1 MPIISEDNIIQIKL
15 KMVIWIAGII
25 IVVFS
30 TLFGWQEVQITN
42 MKADVKELEKE
53 KVDDNK
59 TKIYYIKSEDLPQ
72 VLRILSVQQSQLNT
86 LNILTFGKPIEID
99 LGEGIS
105 TSPTIPIRSDNE

>member
-1 MPIISEDNIIQIKL
+1 MTIISEDNIIQIKL

-25 IVVFS
+25 AVVIS
-30 TLFGWQEVQITN
+30 TLGTWQQIQIN
-42 MKADVKELEKE
+42 GLKSDISNLEKE

-99 LGEGIS
+99 LGGVS
-105 TSPTIPIRSDNE
+105 TTPNIPDRSNN